1 MLPLKR
7 AKPSFSRS
15 KFREGIA
22 RRNTLRKLLITIEGA
37 ENGKKYE
44 RNIRRV
50 KCTDLNYAEMIE
62 HIMEAIK
69 CWRT

>member
-37 ENGKKYE
+37 ANDKKYE
-44 RNIRRV
+44 RNVHRV
-50 KCTDLNYAEMIE
+50 KCTDVNYAEMIE
-62 HIMEAIK
+62 YLMEAVK